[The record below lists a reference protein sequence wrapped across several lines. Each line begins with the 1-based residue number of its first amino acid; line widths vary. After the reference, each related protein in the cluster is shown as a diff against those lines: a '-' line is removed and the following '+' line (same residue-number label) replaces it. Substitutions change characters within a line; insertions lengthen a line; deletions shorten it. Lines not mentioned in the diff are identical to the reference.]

1 MQDTLFILVQ
11 RLLKSNRIAFDKDE
25 LAFQIQSHPSYPSLH
40 AITGVLDHFNIE
52 NVAADVPVNKETLVQ
67 LPDCF
72 LVQINTDKGKDLV
85 IVERKQ
91 LDYVVYNSDNKKE
104 KHTEEAFLQKFTG
117 IIVAVE
123 KTEESV
129 QPEKKSEFA
138 KYLAVGLLIG
148 LTGFTLYQNTINL
161 YTLAFLLLS
170 VVGVITSIAIVK
182 QELGLKTSIGNA
194 FCSGAD
200 DKKDC
205 DAVLT
210 SKGAEI
216 IKGYKLSDLSVLYFS
231 GLALL
236 TLAQISNPAISYT
249 ISLLAIPV
257 TLYSIHYQYVVV
269 KKWCMLCLSIVGILW
284 LQAATPLITHTFVTE
299 FEPTN
304 FVVFGIVSSITWL
317 AWYYIKP
324 LVTEVTDLRKE
335 KIENIKFK
343 RNYTLFESLLK
354 KSPQLNTQ
362 IQNSQEI
369 VFGNPNSTLELTI
382 VTNPFCGHC
391 KPIHKHIDEIL
402 HRYSN
407 NVKIKI
413 RFNINTD
420 NTEDNA
426 VKITSRL
433 IELYHEKGS
442 EACLKAMDTIYD
454 GENPEKWL
462 QTYGACTQKEL
473 YIVELEREKTW
484 CINNSINF
492 TPEILVNGR
501 SFPKEYNRT
510 DLIFFI
516 EDLEEN
522 TQELVVIQ

>member
-11 RLLKSNRIAFDKDE
+11 RLLKSNAISFDKDE

-52 NVAADVPVNKETLVQ
+52 NVAADVPANKETLVQ
-67 LPDCF
+67 LPDSF
-72 LVQINTDKGKDLV
+72 LAQISTDKGKDLIV
-85 IVERKQ
+85 VERKKQ
-91 LDYVVYNSDNKKE
+91 DYFIYNSENKKE
-104 KHTEEAFLQKFTG
+104 KYTEEEFLQKFTG

-123 KTEESV
+123 KTGESV
-129 QPEKKSEFA
+129 QPEKKSNLIKFIA
-138 KYLAVGLLIG
+138 LGLLIG
-148 LTGFTLYQNTINL
+148 LTGFSLYQSSVNL
-161 YTLAFLLLS
+161 FTLGYFVLS
-170 VVGVITSIAIVK
+170 VVGIVTSIAIVK

-231 GLALL
+231 GLTLL
-236 TLAQISNPAISYT
+236 TLAQISNPAIAYT

-257 TLYSIHYQYVVV
+257 TLYSIYYQYAVV
-269 KKWCMLCLSIVGILW
+269 KKWCMLCLSIVGVLW
-284 LQAATPLITHTFVTE
+284 LQAAVPLITNTYITEFVPTSFVT
-299 FEPTN
+299 
-304 FVVFGIVSSITWL
+304 FGIVASITWL

-324 LVTEVTDLRKE
+324 LVAEVTELRKE
-335 KIENIKFK
+335 KIEHVKFK
-343 RNYTLFESLLK
+343 RNFTLFDNLLQ
-354 KSPQLNTQ
+354 KSPQLHTQ
-362 IQNSQEI
+362 ITNSQEI

-391 KPIHKHIDEIL
+391 KPVHEHIDEIL
-402 HRYSN
+402 HRYAN

-413 RFNINTD
+413 RFNINIQD
-420 NTEDNA
+420 KEGDA

-433 IELYHEKGS
+433 IEIYHTQGS
-442 EACLKAMDTIYD
+442 EACLKAMDAIYG
-454 GENPEKWL
+454 GEKPEKWL
-462 QTYGACTQKEL
+462 QTYGNCNQKEL
-473 YIVELEREKTW
+473 YIEELERENTW
-484 CINNSINF
+484 CQDNSINF

-501 SFPKEYNRT
+501 SFPKEYSRT

-516 EDLEEN
+516 EELEEKY
-522 TQELVVIQ
+522 QELVTIR